1 MLIAQN
7 TGVQS
12 PIERDSDLA
21 ISFLNREGFVQRTDY
36 DTGTT
41 SWYDVL
47 HDGAVHNPGEQDYI
61 GDYLANHFAVDA
73 RGNWIFGTKG
83 VDYQRADF
91 DTAPVRKTIGG
102 VEYIRTGFAPE
113 LAKNPMYS
121 ALYAKYDPS
130 LWGSYDQELGWFTPT
145 ELAANIE
152 ANYQVYGKDRGTAW
166 SAFAQTIGL
175 ALAFTGA
182 ALAAGFTATAEAGA
196 VSSAAS
202 GATSSVASGSV
213 AGGSTT
219 FGGISTD
226 FSLAGSGTGIGGV
239 GTSGLGLQV
248 PATLGGAPTVGGLG
262 LASSGAATTA
272 LLTPELLAPL
282 GLEGIG
288 LPGLTA
294 TQAAAAAAA
303 SGISAPATG
312 ASLWDTLSKAPT
324 PSTGSGSTLPAWL
337 GTAKNAVGLGTSLAG
352 LFGAA
357 GSSGSSSTAKPS
369 SSTAA
374 PRAGVFSGLAND
386 VPLFNP
392 SQWSTGEF
400 SSLALAAVLLVGVY
414 ALAKHK
420 GK

>member
-121 ALYAKYDPS
+121 ALYSKYDAS
-130 LWGSYDQELGWFTPT
+130 LWGSYDPELGWFTPT

-166 SAFAQTIGL
+166 SAFAQTIGV

-182 ALAAGFTATAEAGA
+182 MFAAGFAATAEAGVEA
-196 VSSAAS
+196 SAAA
-202 GATSSVASGSV
+202 GATSSS
-213 AGGSTT
+213 AGGSV
-219 FGGISTD
+219 GSIAGSSVSTD
-226 FSLAGSGTGIGGV
+226 FALVPPSSGVGIGGV
-239 GTSGLGLQV
+239 GTSGIGLQV

-282 GLEGIG
+282 GLEGVG

-294 TQAAAAAAA
+294 SQAAAAAAA

-312 ASLWDTLSKAPT
+312 ASLWDILSKAPT
-324 PSTGSGSTLPAWL
+324 PSTGSGSTLPAWV
-337 GTAKNAVGLGTSLAG
+337 GTAKNAVGLGTSLAA

-357 GSSGSSSTAKPS
+357 GSSGSSSTPKPS

-392 SQWSTGEF
+392 SQWSTGEYT
-400 SSLALAAVLLVGVY
+400 SIAVVVLIGVGIY
-414 ALAKHK
+414 AIAKHK
-420 GK
+420 